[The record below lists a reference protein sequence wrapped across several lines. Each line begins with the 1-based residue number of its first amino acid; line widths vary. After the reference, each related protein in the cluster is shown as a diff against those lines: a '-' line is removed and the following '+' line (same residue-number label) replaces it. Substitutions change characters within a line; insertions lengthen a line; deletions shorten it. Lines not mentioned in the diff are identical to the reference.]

1 MMAIRVGTR
10 ATREFVVDDAAMCRF
25 QALSGDTS
33 LIHCDAAHAK
43 ARGYDGVIVYGG
55 IMLAHLSHLL
65 GMEIPGRSG
74 VSMAW
79 SIKFHGP
86 LYVGEAAQIV
96 LEVVNV
102 SAANGVVDGRF
113 SIMAGAKKV
122 ATGTT
127 QSIVPRAPVGSDP

>member
-1 MMAIRVGTR
+1 MMAIRSGSR
-10 ATREFVVDDAAMCRF
+10 ATRDFVVDDAAMSRF
-25 QALSGDTS
+25 RALSGDTS
-33 LIHCDAAHAK
+33 LVHTDAAHAK

-65 GMEIPGRSG
+65 GMELPGPNG
-74 VSMAW
+74 ISMAW

-86 LYVGEAAQIV
+86 LYIGEAAQII
-96 LEVVNV
+96 LEVANV

-127 QSIVPRAPVGSDP
+127 QSIVPRAAIESEP